1 MSRERLIPLVSQA
14 VYADEFVRLKLAHL
28 DHLKTYSA
36 VSAEI
41 ELDFPGIKE
50 LQDRYTLSQ
59 RRADLLS
66 PWDKSNFKSQT
77 PSRRASKLISAS
89 TTNGPNSLFQ
99 SSYTVGT
106 KPWPRRYILDPSGSP
121 VDPLTQVE
129 LALREAGEK
138 EDEMRRYKADAQ
150 NKLRD
155 MCQEI
160 ADLEETK
167 NRIRNELETQTAKVS
182 HSSNTCQQTK
192 TD

>member
-1 MSRERLIPLVSQA
+1 MIPLVSQA

-28 DHLKTYSA
+28 EHLKQYST

-41 ELDFPGIKE
+41 DLDFPGITE
-50 LQDRYTLSQ
+50 LSDRYTLSQ
-59 RRADLLS
+59 RRTDPIS
-66 PWDKSNFKSQT
+66 PWDYTKSFKSQP

-106 KPWPRRYILDPSGSP
+106 KPWPRRYILDSSGAP

-129 LALREAGEK
+129 LALREAREK
-138 EDEMRRYKADAQ
+138 EDEMRRYKVKAQ
-150 NKLRD
+150 DELRD

-160 ADLEETK
+160 TDLEETK
-167 NRIRNELETQTAKVS
+167 NRIRNELETQLAKVS
-182 HSSNTCQQTK
+182 HPKEKCLKNP
-192 TD
+192 